1 MNRFR
6 FGLVSAVLVS
16 TLPIVASDF
25 GTRDN
30 STPGPNWVPEG
41 THFVI
46 RLQDKLD
53 TRNLSNNKTKHFK
66 AKLAE
71 DLTAPNGSII
81 PRGAQIKG
89 HVSEVSRGFH
99 GRILLSFDEIK
110 TPHGWMPLAATVTD
124 VPGEHGIKT
133 DDREGEIER
142 KGVSKQRVIEAAAI
156 GAGTGAAA
164 GAAAGGGHGAG
175 IGAGAGAAV
184 GAAAGIL
191 SDRDLRLDKGQQL
204 ELSLDRPLEVPP
216 R

>member
-6 FGLVSAVLVS
+6 ASLISAVLVS
-16 TLPIVASDF
+16 TLPVFASDF
-25 GTRDN
+25 SNRDS
-30 STPGPNWVPEG
+30 STPGPNWIPEG

-53 TRNLSNNKTKHFK
+53 TKKIGNNGNKHFK

-71 DLTAPNGSII
+71 DLTAPNGSMI
-81 PRGAQIKG
+81 PRGAEVKG

-110 TPHGWMPLAATVTD
+110 TPHGWMPLAATVSD
-124 VPGEHGIKT
+124 VPGEHGVKT

-142 KGVSKQRVIEAAAI
+142 KGASKTRVIEAAAI

-164 GAAAGGGHGAG
+164 GAAAGGGRGAG

-191 SDRDLRLDKGQQL
+191 TDRDLRLDKGQQL
-204 ELSLDRPLEVPP
+204 ELSLDRALEVPL

>member
-1 MNRFR
+1 MNRFHIS
-6 FGLVSAVLVS
+6 LISALLVS
-16 TLPIVASDF
+16 TLPVFASDYSN
-25 GTRDN
+25 RDN
-30 STPGPNWVPEG
+30 SAPGPNWIPEG
-41 THFVI
+41 THFVV

-53 TRNLSNNKTKHFK
+53 TKKITNDKSKHFK

-71 DLTAPNGSII
+71 DLTAPNGLMIR
-81 PRGAQIKG
+81 RGAEVKG

-142 KGVSKQRVIEAAAI
+142 KGVSKQRVIEAAAV

-184 GAAAGIL
+184 GAAAGVL
-191 SDRDLRLDKGQQL
+191 TDRDLRLDKGQQL
-204 ELSLDRPLEVPP
+204 ELSLDRPLEVPF

>member
-1 MNRFR
+1 MDRFR
-6 FGLVSAVLVS
+6 KSLISAVLVS
-16 TLPIVASDF
+16 TLPVFASDYNN
-25 GTRDN
+25 RDN
-30 STPGPNWVPEG
+30 ATPGSNWIPEG

-46 RLQDKLD
+46 RLKDNLD
-53 TRNLSNNKTKHFK
+53 TKKLANDKSKHFK

-71 DLTAPNGSII
+71 DLTAPNGLMIS
-81 PRGAQIKG
+81 RGAEIKG
-89 HVSEVSRGFH
+89 HVSAVSRGFH

-124 VPGEHGIKT
+124 VPGEHGVKT

-142 KGVSKQRVIEAAAI
+142 KGVSKQRVIEAAVI

-164 GAAAGGGHGAG
+164 GAAAGGSRGAG

-191 SDRDLRLDKGQQL
+191 TDRDLRLDKGQQL
-204 ELSLDRPLEVPP
+204 ELSLDRPLEVPF

>member
-1 MNRFR
+1 MDCFR
-6 FGLVSAVLVS
+6 KSLISALLVS
-16 TLPIVASDF
+16 TLPVFASDYNN
-25 GTRDN
+25 RDN
-30 STPGPNWVPEG
+30 ATPGPNWIPEG

-53 TRNLSNNKTKHFK
+53 TKKIGNDKTKHFK

-71 DLTAPNGSII
+71 DLTAPNGLMIS
-81 PRGAQIKG
+81 RGAEIKG
-89 HVSEVSRGFH
+89 HVSEISRGFH

-124 VPGEHGIKT
+124 VPGEHGVKT

-142 KGVSKQRVIEAAAI
+142 KGVSKQRVIEAAVI

-191 SDRDLRLDKGQQL
+191 TDRDLRLDKGQQL
-204 ELSLDRPLEVPP
+204 ELSLDRPLEVPF

>member
-1 MNRFR
+1 MDRMR
-6 FGLVSAVLVS
+6 YSLITALIIA
-16 TLPIVASDF
+16 TLPVFASDL
-25 GTRDN
+25 GTRDSN
-30 STPGPNWVPEG
+30 APGPNWIPEG

-53 TRNLSNNKTKHFK
+53 TKKIGNDKSKHFK
-66 AKLAE
+66 ARLAE

-81 PRGAQIKG
+81 PRGAEIKG

-124 VPGEHGIKT
+124 VPGEHGVKT

-164 GAAAGGGHGAG
+164 GAAAGGVHGAG

-204 ELSLDRPLEVPP
+204 ELSLDRSLEVPF